1 MGAWAPSIQRVQE
14 GIVRI
19 RGQIG
24 DWPVDLTI
32 ELEPEEWA
40 RLGRLPEAQA
50 PTSGTP
56 AAPVHAVR
64 QDDGNW
70 QAARDLLRSA
80 GQISG
85 PQLLEQLEGL
95 AGSAAAAKR
104 LLVRLR
110 HAPEVKVESAADA
123 PLYHWTGPEGRT

>member
-1 MGAWAPSIQRVQE
+1 M
-14 GIVRI
+14 RI

-40 RLGRLPEAQA
+40 QLGRQIEVPVVAQA
-50 PTSGTP
+50 
-56 AAPVHAVR
+56 AAPAVAGQR
-64 QDDGNW
+64 QDDSQW
-70 QAARDLLRSA
+70 TAAREVLRLA

-85 PQLLEQLEGL
+85 PELLDRLEAL
-95 AGSAAAAKR
+95 AGSTAAGKR

-110 HAPEVKVESAADA
+110 HSSEVKVESGADA
-123 PLYHWTGPEGRT
+123 PVYHWVG